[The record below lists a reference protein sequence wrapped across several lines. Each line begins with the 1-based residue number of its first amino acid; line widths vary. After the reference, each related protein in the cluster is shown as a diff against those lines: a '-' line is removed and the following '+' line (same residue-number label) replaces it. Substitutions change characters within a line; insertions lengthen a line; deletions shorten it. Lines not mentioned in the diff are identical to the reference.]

1 MCTPLGP
8 TWADTSLS
16 VLAPKPLPSSS
27 SSDSSTPPNYA
38 VLKPKSC
45 LACRKRKVKC
55 DRQLPCGN
63 CSRWTI
69 ECIFPSPIRRC
80 PRARTKTGATRSRG
94 DQALQDRI
102 HMLEAQVSEL
112 TETVSAQAERLR
124 QVTTPGG
131 SMFAFSHTWAHSVAP
146 LNPSLALGQT
156 YWQVFL
162 ERVDPLIK
170 VVHRPSASR
179 ILRSAIDN
187 PTLLNEG
194 QGALLQVIYLACISA
209 MDEADI
215 QANLQMSK
223 ATAVSTYRMAAE
235 HALARAGFLTTNDWN
250 TMQALV
256 LFIALSRLQNNHRS
270 AWTLAGLAERLDI
283 SLEEDSSRF
292 GAEMRRR
299 LRWHM
304 WYLNRRIQDDR
315 GSNPNISP
323 VGVDLPLNCRD
334 TELSQTMTIQPNV
347 QHGWTEVSF
356 CLLRYDLATT
366 ERIVESDAPW
376 LIKTKAVR
384 ECQHR
389 LHTKYLAYCDGSEP
403 IHWLACHIS
412 YVMITEMWM
421 KLFSPQFFASSSPSS
436 LDSEATSAH
445 AVRDQLFDAAV
456 DILDT
461 QKRLEKEIAARNWEW
476 TLSGYFQYVPL
487 AFLLNELRW
496 RRSDPRTDRAWEVA
510 ERSFGR
516 WSEEAK
522 RSVHGVMLTE
532 LMSSVLVARQQAS
545 EFQSI
550 ADSYLVPDERVF
562 DDAGGVSGLGQD
574 DVWPDLL
581 PEDMFQFGLPVE
593 WVYQVQ

>member
-1 MCTPLGP
+1 MDAPLGP
-8 TWADTSLS
+8 SWTDQSLS
-16 VLAPKPLPSSS
+16 LIAPKPQPSSS
-27 SSDSSTPPNYA
+27 SSETSPAPEYA

-80 PRARTKTGATRSRG
+80 PRARTKAGAARSRG
-94 DQALQDRI
+94 DQALHDRI

-112 TETVSAQAERLR
+112 METVSAQAERLR
-124 QVTTPGG
+124 SVTTLGG
-131 SMFAFSHTWAHSVAP
+131 SMFPLSHTWAHSVAP
-146 LNPSLALGQT
+146 LSPSLALGQT
-156 YWQVFL
+156 YWRVFL

-179 ILRSAIDN
+179 ILRSAMDN
-187 PTLLNEG
+187 PTSLNEG
-194 QGALLQVIYLACISA
+194 QGALLQVIYLACITA

-215 QANLQMSK
+215 QANLQMTK
-223 ATAVSTYRMAAE
+223 AAAVSTYRMAAE
-235 HALARAGFLTTNDWN
+235 QALARAGFLTTNDWN

-256 LFIALSRLQNNHRS
+256 LFIALSRLQNNHKS

-315 GSNPNISP
+315 GSNSTTSP
-323 VGVDLPLNCRD
+323 VGADLPLNCHD
-334 TELSQTMTIQPNV
+334 SELSQMMTSPPTMQNS
-347 QHGWTEVSF
+347 WTEMSF

-366 ERIVESDAPW
+366 ERIVENDVPW
-376 LIKTKAVR
+376 LIKAKSVR
-384 ECQHR
+384 ECQDR
-389 LHTKYLAYCDGSEP
+389 LHSKYLSYCDGSEP

-421 KLFSPQFFASSSPSS
+421 KLFSPQFFAASPSSPSS
-436 LDSEATSAH
+436 LDSEGSSAH
-445 AVRDQLFDAAV
+445 AIRDQLFDAAV

-487 AFLLNELRW
+487 VFLLNELRW
-496 RRSDPRTDRAWEVA
+496 RRSDPRTDWAWEVA
-510 ERSFGR
+510 EKSFGR
-516 WSEEAK
+516 WSDEAK
-522 RSVHGVMLTE
+522 RSAHGVMLTE
-532 LMSSVLVARQQAS
+532 LMSSVLAARQEVS

-550 ADSYLVPDERVF
+550 ADSYLVPEDGAF
-562 DDAGGVSGLGQD
+562 GDQFSIGSDL
-574 DVWPDLL
+574 VWPDML
-581 PEDMFQFGLPVE
+581 PSDMFQFGLPVE

>member
-1 MCTPLGP
+1 MGTPSGS
-8 TWADTSLS
+8 TWTDQSLS
-16 VLAPKPLPSSS
+16 AIAPKPLPSSS
-27 SSDSSTPPNYA
+27 PSEASPTPDYA

-80 PRARTKTGATRSRG
+80 PRPRTKIGAVPSRG
-94 DQALQDRI
+94 DQALYDRI

-112 TETVSAQAERLR
+112 TETVSVQAERLR
-124 QVTTPGG
+124 SLATPGG
-131 SMFAFSHTWAHSVAP
+131 SKFPLSHTWAHSVAP
-146 LNPSLALGQT
+146 LSPSLALGQI
-156 YWQVFL
+156 YWRVFL

-179 ILRSAIDN
+179 ILRSAMDS
-187 PTLLNEG
+187 PTSLNEG

-209 MDEADI
+209 MDEADV

-235 HALARAGFLTTNDWN
+235 QALARAGFLTTNDWN

-256 LFIALSRLQNNHRS
+256 LFIALSRLQNNHKS
-270 AWTLAGLAERLDI
+270 AWTLAGLVERLDI

-315 GSNPNISP
+315 GSNSTTSL
-323 VGVDLPLNCRD
+323 VGVDLPLNCHD
-334 TELSQTMTIQPNV
+334 SELSRTMTTPPNTLN
-347 QHGWTEVSF
+347 GWTEMSF

-366 ERIVESDAPW
+366 ERIVESEVPW
-376 LIKTKAVR
+376 HFKTKAVR
-384 ECQHR
+384 DCQNR
-389 LHTKYLAYCDGSEP
+389 LHTKYLSYCDGSEP

-421 KLFSPQFFASSSPSS
+421 KLFSPQFFAAAASSPSS
-436 LDSEATSAH
+436 LEAEGSSAH

-461 QKRLEKEIAARNWEW
+461 QKRLEKEIASRNWEW

-487 AFLLNELRW
+487 IFLLNELRW
-496 RRSDPRTDRAWEVA
+496 RRSDARTDRAWEVA

-522 RSVHGVMLTE
+522 RSTHGVMLTE
-532 LMSSVLVARQQAS
+532 LMGSVLAARQEAR

-550 ADSYLVPDERVF
+550 ADSYLVPDDGVF
-562 DDAGGVSGLGQD
+562 GDGFSTENDP
-574 DVWPDLL
+574 VWPDML
-581 PEDMFQFGLPVE
+581 PSDLFQFELPVE